1 MMATLTPTTTPSA
14 NGDELL
20 LITQPA
26 LRAKLLH
33 ARLVDEFSA
42 NSVIQRGEK
51 VYLSLR
57 HIADEAVRR
66 EITWAVLRLQMG
78 ANLQNEEI
86 PDPLRTALQT
96 VAVGPSPLLVA
107 LLAGGLSGVIGGV
120 MIMAFVGLLVTI
132 LNVPAE
138 SYVGVTATAVAFV
151 LGGALFGITTTI
163 FVWRRLSHG
172 KTAVHPFPFN
182 FLNSAKTPK

>member
-1 MMATLTPTTTPSA
+1 MMATLSPTSTPSA

-42 NSVIQRGEK
+42 TSVIQRGEK

-57 HIADEAVRR
+57 NIADEAVRR
-66 EITWAVLRLQMG
+66 EVTWAVLRLQMG
-78 ANLQNEEI
+78 ANLKSEEI

-96 VAVGPSPLLVA
+96 VSTRPSPLLLA
-107 LLAGGLSGVIGGV
+107 LMAGGLGGVIGGV
-120 MIMAFVGLLVTI
+120 MLMAFVGLIVTI
-132 LNVPAE
+132 MNVPTE
-138 SYVGVTATAVAFV
+138 SYVGVMATAVAFV
-151 LGGALFGITTTI
+151 LGSAVFGCITTLI
-163 FVWRRLSHG
+163 IWRRLSK
-172 KTAVHPFPFN
+172 KTAVSPSSATR
-182 FLNSAKTPK
+182 LNSARTPK

>member
-1 MMATLTPTTTPSA
+1 MMATLSPTSTPSA

-42 NSVIQRGEK
+42 ISVIQRGEK

-57 HIADEAVRR
+57 NIADEAVRR
-66 EITWAVLRLQMG
+66 EIAWAVLRLQMG
-78 ANLQNEEI
+78 ANLKSEEI

-96 VAVGPSPLLVA
+96 VSTRPSPLLLA
-107 LLAGGLSGVIGGV
+107 LMAGGLGGVIGGV
-120 MIMAFVGLLVTI
+120 MLMAFVGLIVTI
-132 LNVPAE
+132 MNVPTE
-138 SYVGVTATAVAFV
+138 SYVGVMATAVAFV
-151 LGGALFGITTTI
+151 LGSAVFGCITTLI
-163 FVWRRLSHG
+163 IWRRLSK
-172 KTAVHPFPFN
+172 KTAVSPSSATR
-182 FLNSAKTPK
+182 LNSARTPK

>member
-1 MMATLTPTTTPSA
+1 MMATLSPTSTPSA

-42 NSVIQRGEK
+42 TSVIQRGEK

-57 HIADEAVRR
+57 TIADEAVRR
-66 EITWAVLRLQMG
+66 EVTWAVLRLQMG
-78 ANLQNEEI
+78 ANLKSEEI

-96 VAVGPSPLLVA
+96 VSTRPSPLLLA
-107 LLAGGLSGVIGGV
+107 LMAGGLGGVIGGV
-120 MIMAFVGLLVTI
+120 MLMAFVGLIVTI
-132 LNVPAE
+132 MNVPTE
-138 SYVGVTATAVAFV
+138 SYVGVMATAVAFV
-151 LGGALFGITTTI
+151 LGSAVFGCITTLI
-163 FVWRRLSHG
+163 IWRRLSK
-172 KTAVHPFPFN
+172 KTAVSPSSATR
-182 FLNSAKTPK
+182 LNSARTPK

>member
-1 MMATLTPTTTPSA
+1 MMATLSPTSTPSA

-42 NSVIQRGEK
+42 TSVIQRGEK

-57 HIADEAVRR
+57 TIADEAVRR
-66 EITWAVLRLQMG
+66 EVTWAVLRLQMG
-78 ANLQNEEI
+78 ANLKSEEI

-96 VAVGPSPLLVA
+96 VSTRPSPLLLA
-107 LLAGGLSGVIGGV
+107 LMAGGLGGVIGGV
-120 MIMAFVGLLVTI
+120 MLMALVGLIVTI
-132 LNVPAE
+132 MNVPTE
-138 SYVGVTATAVAFV
+138 SYVGVMATAVAFV
-151 LGGALFGITTTI
+151 LGSAVFGCITTLI
-163 FVWRRLSHG
+163 IWRRLSK
-172 KTAVHPFPFN
+172 KTAVSPSSATR
-182 FLNSAKTPK
+182 LNSARTPK

>member
-1 MMATLTPTTTPSA
+1 MMATLSPTSSPSA

-42 NSVIQRGEK
+42 TSVIQRGEK

-57 HIADEAVRR
+57 NIADEAVRR
-66 EITWAVLRLQMG
+66 EIAWAVLRLQMG
-78 ANLQNEEI
+78 ANLKSEEI

-96 VAVGPSPLLVA
+96 VSTRPSPLLLA
-107 LLAGGLSGVIGGV
+107 LMAGGLGGVIGGV
-120 MIMAFVGLLVTI
+120 MLMAFVGLIVTI
-132 LNVPAE
+132 MNVPTE
-138 SYVGVTATAVAFV
+138 SYVGVMATAVAFV
-151 LGGALFGITTTI
+151 LGSAVFGCITTLI
-163 FVWRRLSHG
+163 IWRRLSK
-172 KTAVHPFPFN
+172 KTAVSPSSTTR
-182 FLNSAKTPK
+182 LNSARTPK

>member
-1 MMATLTPTTTPSA
+1 MMVTLTPTTTTST

-26 LRAKLLH
+26 LRTKLLH
-33 ARLVDEFSA
+33 ARMVDEFSA

-57 HIADEAVRR
+57 NVADEALRR
-66 EITWAVLRLQMG
+66 EITWAILRLQMG
-78 ANLQNEEI
+78 ATLKNEEI

-96 VAVGPSPLLVA
+96 AASGPSPLLMA
-107 LLAGGLSGVIGGV
+107 LMVGGLSGVVGGV
-120 MIMAFVGLLVTI
+120 MIMAFVGLIVTI
-132 LNVPAE
+132 LNVSAE

-151 LGGALFGITTTI
+151 LGGALFGISTTI
-163 FVWRRLSHG
+163 FVWRRLSHQ
-172 KTAVHPFPFN
+172 KTAVPPFPFN

>member
-1 MMATLTPTTTPSA
+1 MMATLSPTSTPSA

-42 NSVIQRGEK
+42 TSVIQRGEK

-57 HIADEAVRR
+57 NIADEAVRR
-66 EITWAVLRLQMG
+66 EIAWAVLRLQMG
-78 ANLQNEEI
+78 ANLKSEEI

-96 VAVGPSPLLVA
+96 VSTRPSPLLLA
-107 LLAGGLSGVIGGV
+107 LMAGGLGGVIGGV
-120 MIMAFVGLLVTI
+120 MLMAFVGLIVTI
-132 LNVPAE
+132 MNVPTE
-138 SYVGVTATAVAFV
+138 SYVGVMATAVAFV
-151 LGGALFGITTTI
+151 LGSAVFGCITTLI
-163 FVWRRLSHG
+163 IWRRLSK
-172 KTAVHPFPFN
+172 KTAVSPSSATR
-182 FLNSAKTPK
+182 LNSARTPK